1 MDGVLFYQ
9 PSTLGSFMSRKR
21 GTRQVVRFSES
32 AGTPIADML
41 EVKAANSVLSNEVE
55 RLSESLA
62 DVQLALDNVG
72 WRPLGEDAD
81 MNELP
86 LATIKNY
93 TQVTRALAVINP
105 LIKRGIAVRTA
116 YIWGNGIK
124 LDGLEK
130 HEKFVKS
137 AVNQKYL
144 LSDKAQM
151 ELEQCLATDGNFF
164 LLVTKPGPKS
174 TDGAVA
180 RVPMRQITGTIS
192 NPDNSEEIW
201 FYKREW
207 KTVTT
212 KARSTEEVEK
222 ENVEYY
228 PAVDYDEKA
237 NGMPRQFKTK
247 KVNQDSRIAAHS
259 VNKQTGWKWGVP
271 DLLSVIFWAKAHK
284 EFLESQATLVKAY
297 SRFAWKV
304 SNPTA
309 ANAKA
314 AATKVGT
321 APTIDPMTGQPQSV
335 GATAVTGMGATIS
348 SVGRTGGSVD
358 FEAGL
363 PLAGYVAAGM
373 NVPLNELT
381 ADAGNANRASAETL
395 GSSNE
400 KVMKARQSEHVMFF
414 ESVFNYL
421 GFEVKVTFEKIEE
434 EAVYRQIQSV
444 VSLLPLNI
452 FSDVEMRKLVCKV
465 LDLDYDPEK
474 VPSEEEL
481 GNLILQ
487 ATMAAEAADK
497 AAAQAEK
504 LAKEKPAP
512 GVPGK
517 PGPAALPAGGK
528 GPKKAP
534 STAPSNGD
542 NSYRKDA
549 QKAAR

>member
-1 MDGVLFYQ
+1 
-9 PSTLGSFMSRKR
+9 MSRNRAKR
-21 GTRQVVRFSES
+21 QTVQLAEATPEFRELVETRE
-32 AGTPIADML
+32 
-41 EVKAANSVLSNEVE
+41 ANEALAEKVTDLA
-55 RLSESLA
+55 ESLA
-62 DVQLALDNVG
+62 DVQLALDNIG
-72 WRPLGEDAD
+72 WKPLGEDAD

-86 LATIKNY
+86 LSTIKNH

-124 LDGLEK
+124 LEGLEN
-130 HEKFVKS
+130 HAEFVKNP
-137 AVNQKYL
+137 VNQKYL
-144 LSDKAQM
+144 LSDKAQQ
-151 ELEQCLATDGNFF
+151 ELESCLATDGNFF
-164 LLVTKPGPKS
+164 LLVTKPGSKS
-174 TDGAVA
+174 KTGALA

-207 KTVTT
+207 KTTITKADSEQETT
-212 KARSTEEVEK
+212 KDNIA
-222 ENVEYY
+222 YY
-228 PAVDYDEKA
+228 PAVDYDMA
-237 NGMPRQFKTK
+237 NGKPRRFKGK
-247 KVNQDSRIAAHS
+247 QVIWDSAIAAHS

-284 EFLESQATLVKAY
+284 EFLECQATLVKAY

-304 SNPTA
+304 STPTA

-321 APTIDPMTGQPQSV
+321 APTIDPLTGQPQAV

-358 FEAGL
+358 FAAGL
-363 PLAGYVAAGM
+363 PLAGYVAAGL

-400 KVMKARQSEHVMFF
+400 KVLKARQSEHIMFF
-414 ESVFNYL
+414 ESIFTYL
-421 GFEVKVTFEKIEE
+421 GFEVEASFEKIEE
-434 EAVYRQIQSV
+434 EAVYRQIQSI
-444 VSLLPLNI
+444 VSLLPLNL
-452 FSDVEMRKLVCKV
+452 FSDKEMRALIVKV

-481 GNLILQ
+481 GNLILAAKQ
-487 ATMAAEAADK
+487 AEKQAEMAAEH
-497 AAAQAEK
+497 AEK

-517 PGPAALPAGGK
+517 PGPKALPAGGK
-528 GPKKAP
+528 GPKKDA
-534 STAPSNGD
+534 STAKSYGD

-549 QKAAR
+549 QQDKR

>member
-1 MDGVLFYQ
+1 
-9 PSTLGSFMSRKR
+9 MSRNR
-21 GTRQVVRFSES
+21 AQRQAMQLSEATPEFRELVETR
-32 AGTPIADML
+32 
-41 EVKAANSVLSNEVE
+41 AANAA
-55 RLSESLA
+55 LSETVLELKESIA
-62 DVQLALDNVG
+62 DVQLALDNIG
-72 WRPLGEDAD
+72 WRPLGEDVD

-86 LATIKNY
+86 LSAIRNY
-93 TQVTRALAVINP
+93 TNVTRALAVINP
-105 LIKRGIAVRTA
+105 LIKRGLAVRHA

-130 HEKFVKS
+130 HEAFVKS

-144 LSDKAQM
+144 LSDKAQE
-151 ELEQCLATDGNFF
+151 ELENCLATDGNFF
-164 LLVTKPGPKS
+164 LLVTKPGSKS
-174 TDGAVA
+174 KNGAVA

-192 NPDNSEEIW
+192 NPDNAEEIW

-207 KTVTT
+207 KTTVTKATSQEEVTT
-212 KARSTEEVEK
+212 DNTV
-222 ENVEYY
+222 YF
-228 PAVDYDEKA
+228 PAIDYDETE
-237 NGMPRQFKTK
+237 NGKPRQFKGK
-247 KVNQDSRIAAHS
+247 KVNWDGQRIAAHS

-284 EFLESQATLVKAY
+284 EFLECQATLVKAY

-304 SNPTA
+304 SAPTA

-321 APTIDPMTGQPQSV
+321 APALDPMTGQPQGV
-335 GATAVTGMGATIS
+335 GATAVTGMGTTIS

-363 PLAGYVAAGM
+363 PLAAYVAAGL

-400 KVMKARQSEHVMFF
+400 KVMKARQSEHIMFF
-414 ESVFNYL
+414 ESIFAFL
-421 GFEVKVTFEKIEE
+421 GFDDVKVSFEKIEE
-434 EAVYRQIQSV
+434 ELAYRRIQSI
-444 VSLLPLNI
+444 VSLVPLNV
-452 FSDVEMRKLVCKV
+452 FSDKEMRIAICKV
-465 LDLDYDPEK
+465 LDFDFDPEK

-481 GNLILQ
+481 GNLILAAKQ
-487 ATMAAEAADK
+487 AEKQAEAA
-497 AAAQAEK
+497 AQHAEK
-504 LAKEKPAP
+504 LAAAKPAP

-517 PGPAALPAGGK
+517 PGPAALPGAGK
-528 GPKKAP
+528 GPKVKKDA

-549 QKAAR
+549 QQAKR

>member
-1 MDGVLFYQ
+1 
-9 PSTLGSFMSRKR
+9 MSRKR
-21 GTRQVVRFSES
+21 APRQRTAVTFSES
-32 AGTPIADML
+32 AGTPMADLL
-41 EVKAANSVLSNEVE
+41 ETQAANKALATQVNDLA
-55 RLSESLA
+55 ESLA
-62 DVQLALDNVG
+62 DVQMALDNIG

-86 LATIKNY
+86 LSAIKGY

-130 HEKFVKS
+130 HPEFVKS

-144 LSDKAQM
+144 LSDKAWQ
-151 ELEQCLATDGNFF
+151 ELESCLATDGNFF
-164 LLVTKPGPKS
+164 LLVTKPGAKS
-174 TDGAVA
+174 TNGAVA

-207 KTVTT
+207 KTTVT
-212 KARSTEEVEK
+212 KANSEEEVAQD
-222 ENVEYY
+222 NVVYF
-228 PAVDYDEKA
+228 PAIDYDEA
-237 NGMPRQFKTK
+237 NGKPRRFKGK
-247 KVNQDSRIAAHS
+247 KVNWDGQRIAGHS

-284 EFLESQATLVKAY
+284 EFLECQATLVKAY

-304 SNPTA
+304 ATPTA

-314 AATKVGT
+314 AATKVGS
-321 APTIDPMTGQPQSV
+321 APSIDPLTGQPQSV

-363 PLAGYVAAGM
+363 PLAGYVAAGL

-395 GSSNE
+395 SGSNE
-400 KVMKARQSEHVMFF
+400 KVMRARQSEHKMFF
-414 ESVFNYL
+414 ESIFNFL
-421 GFEVKVTFEKIEE
+421 GFEVKVSFDKIEE
-434 EAVYRQIQSV
+434 EAAYRQIQSI
-444 VSLLPLNI
+444 VSLLPLNV
-452 FSDVEMRKLVCKV
+452 FSDKEMRMVICKV
-465 LDLDYDPEK
+465 LDFDFDPEK
-474 VPSEEEL
+474 VPTEEEL
-481 GNLILQ
+481 GNLILAAKQ
-487 ATMAAEAADK
+487 AEKQAEL
-497 AAAQAEK
+497 AAQHAEK
-504 LAKEKPAP
+504 LAKDQPAP

-528 GPKKAP
+528 GPKVKKDA

-549 QKAAR
+549 ANAARTGAKG